1 MKKYILLIIILIILN
16 ASLFLAFEVNKF
28 FGYLII
34 SILATI
40 NYFFFFYLNDK
51 ISVVASKKDYEQN
64 SLDELTADQHPIIK
78 AAKRRLGQ

>member
-1 MKKYILLIIILIILN
+1 MKKYIPLIIILIILN
-16 ASLFLAFEVNKF
+16 ASLFLAFEVNKL

-34 SILATI
+34 SILAVV
-40 NYFFFFYLNDK
+40 NYFFFFYLNEK
-51 ISVVASKKDYEQN
+51 ISMIASKKDYEQN